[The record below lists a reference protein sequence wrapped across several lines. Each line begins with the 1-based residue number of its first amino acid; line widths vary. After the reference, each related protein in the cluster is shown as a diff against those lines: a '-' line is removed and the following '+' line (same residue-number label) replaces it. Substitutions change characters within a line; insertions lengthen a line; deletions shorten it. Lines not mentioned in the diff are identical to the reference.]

1 MGRPKIF
8 ESEAEKQRVY
18 RLRRKIAKQGVEA
31 VHYARLQE
39 LHHVV
44 KRAALDG
51 NEAAAKLLGNSPSDT
66 ALRVIISTQ
75 PPEAYEDN
83 GYLPVD
89 LFGFDFAYYAYEQ
102 AASTV
107 VLERTGA
114 KDGVF
119 QVVVGA
125 PAPATRKGKSVADR
139 PTATS
144 SAKRNVTKKNR
155 TRRAKKP
162 LKVSTVPA

>member
-1 MGRPKIF
+1 MY
-8 ESEAEKQRVY
+8 ESSAEKQRVY
-18 RLRRKIAKQGVEA
+18 RLRRKAEKQGAEA

-39 LHHVV
+39 IHRVV

-51 NEAAAKLLGNSPSDT
+51 DENAAKVLGSSPSDT
-66 ALRVIISTQ
+66 ALRVIIATQ

-89 LFGFDFAYYAYEQ
+89 LFGFDFAYYAYEE
-102 AASTV
+102 AASSV
-107 VLERTGA
+107 ILERTGA

-125 PAPATRKGKSVADR
+125 PAPAKRQGKSGADR
-139 PTATS
+139 PNAAS
-144 SAKRNVTKKNR
+144 SHERNVTGGNR
-155 TRRAKKP
+155 TKRAKKP
-162 LKVSTVPA
+162 LTVLRVPR